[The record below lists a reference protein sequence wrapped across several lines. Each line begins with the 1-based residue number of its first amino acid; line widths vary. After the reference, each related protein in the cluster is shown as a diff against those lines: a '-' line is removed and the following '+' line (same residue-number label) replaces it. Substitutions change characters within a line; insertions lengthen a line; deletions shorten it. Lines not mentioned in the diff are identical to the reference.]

1 MTEPTIHTLA
11 ALLDASL
18 PEFMASLR
26 ARTEWGWQDDDQ
38 GRAFLA
44 LEHLRTW
51 LLANAEDAAP
61 TAWTTVES
69 LVATRDPVLLNAL
82 AVGLLEGHWP
92 KRHLA
97 LMGPRTRALYDEP

>member
-1 MTEPTIHTLA
+1 MTEPTIHTLE

-26 ARTEWGWQDDDQ
+26 AQTEWSWQDDDE
-38 GRAFLA
+38 GRTFLA
-44 LEHLRTW
+44 LEHLRAW
-51 LLANAEDAAP
+51 LLQDAGDAAP
-61 TAWTTVES
+61 RAWAAVEP
-69 LVATRDPVLLNAL
+69 LVATPDPVLLNAL

-92 KRHLA
+92 KRHLE

>member
-1 MTEPTIHTLA
+1 MTEPTIHTLET
-11 ALLDASL
+11 LLDASL

-26 ARTEWGWQDDDQ
+26 AQTEWGWQDDDQ

-44 LEHLRTW
+44 LEHLRAW
-51 LLANAEDAAP
+51 LLRDAGAAAP
-61 TAWTTVES
+61 RAWAAVEP

-92 KRHLA
+92 KRQLE
-97 LMGPRTRALYDEP
+97 LMGARTRALHDEP